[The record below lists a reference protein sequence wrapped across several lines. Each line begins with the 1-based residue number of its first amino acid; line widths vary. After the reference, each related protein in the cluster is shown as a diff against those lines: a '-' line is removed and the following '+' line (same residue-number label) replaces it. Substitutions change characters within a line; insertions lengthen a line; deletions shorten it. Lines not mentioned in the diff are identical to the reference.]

1 MSFNYNFMEE
11 KPIDRSDIEIL
22 MDVEFLV
29 SVIVAIGEVA
39 NITGVP
45 QRKIR
50 YWDEKGLIE
59 PVDKDSTYRQYDY
72 LNIKKIVLIQEL
84 LDEGY
89 TLDTAARK
97 VNERFAK
104 VAEVF
109 KRVCASSNHQKKH
122 RQDS

>member
-1 MSFNYNFMEE
+1 MEE
-11 KPIDRSDIEIL
+11 KKIDRSDIEIL

-59 PVDKDSTYRQYDY
+59 PVDKTSTYRQYDY
-72 LNIKKIVLIQEL
+72 LNIKKVVLIQEL

-89 TLDTAARK
+89 TLDTAAKK
-97 VNERFAK
+97 VNERYAK

-109 KRVCASSNHQKKH
+109 KRVCRLNSQQKK
-122 RQDS
+122 

>member
-1 MSFNYNFMEE
+1 MEE
-11 KPIDRSDIEIL
+11 KKLSNTDYEIM

-59 PVDKDSTYRQYDY
+59 PVDKTSTYRQYDY

-89 TLDTAARK
+89 TLDMASKK

-104 VAEVF
+104 VADVF
-109 KRVCASSNHQKKH
+109 KRVCALKNPQKG
-122 RQDS
+122 

>member
-1 MSFNYNFMEE
+1 MEG
-11 KPIDRSDIEIL
+11 KKLSSKDYEIM
-22 MDVEFLV
+22 MDVDFLV

-39 NITGVP
+39 DLTGVP

-50 YWDEKGLIE
+50 YWDEKGLIQ
-59 PVDKDSTYRQYDY
+59 PVDKDATYRKYDY

-89 TLDTAARK
+89 TLDAAGKK
-97 VNERFAK
+97 VNERCIK

-109 KRVCASSNHQKKH
+109 TRLSASKSNSDNK
-122 RQDS
+122 D

>member
-1 MSFNYNFMEE
+1 MEE
-11 KPIDRSDIEIL
+11 KKISTADVNIL
-22 MDVEFLV
+22 MDVDFLV

-50 YWDEKGLIE
+50 YWDEKGIIE
-59 PVDKDSTYRQYDY
+59 PVDKTSTYRQYDY

-89 TLDTAARK
+89 TLDVSAKK
-97 VNERFAK
+97 VNERCSK
-104 VAEVF
+104 IEEVF
-109 KRVCASSNHQKKH
+109 ERIKNKK
-122 RQDS
+122 

>member
-1 MSFNYNFMEE
+1 MEE
-11 KPIDRSDIEIL
+11 QKIDKSDIEIL

-59 PVDKDSTYRQYDY
+59 PVDPTSTYRQYDY

-84 LDEGY
+84 LDEGF
-89 TLDTAARK
+89 TLDVAARK
-97 VNERFAK
+97 VNERFSK
-104 VAEVF
+104 MAEVF
-109 KRVCASSNHQKKH
+109 KRVSRLSCQQKK
-122 RQDS
+122 